1 MNRLNIYQN
10 IHKEQTVVS
19 NCFIDDYMAEANDAQ
34 LKIYL
39 FLIRMMSANLPT
51 SVTDIADKFNYTEKD
66 VIKQDNEQQ
75 ERKVKGNRK
84 NRTNRKGH
92 LLHCKNYS
100 KFRIYRRMDILWMP
114 IL

>member
-51 SVTDIADKFNYTEKD
+51 SVTDIADKLKKTADEYEKLD
-66 VIKQDNEQQ
+66 QELASSAEQ
-75 ERKVKGNRK
+75 
-84 NRTNRKGH
+84 
-92 LLHCKNYS
+92 LS
-100 KFRIYRRMDILWMP
+100 SD
-114 IL
+114 

>member
-66 VIKQDNEQQ
+66 VLRALMYGSQDSFW
-75 ERKVKGNRK
+75 
-84 NRTNRKGH
+84 H
-92 LLHCKNYS
+92 
-100 KFRIYRRMDILWMP
+100 
-114 IL
+114 